1 MKKKIHV
8 VMILFIV
15 LCATSVFGA
24 QESRVTREQSIRLTG
39 FWSYKFTTL
48 NGQFGVLDGGGTR
61 LMINRSI
68 IIGLGGYK
76 SIEGPRVDEWYLQM
90 GYGGIWTEYVF
101 NSFSLLHFSVGGLV
115 GAGGVGYTNKSIDE
129 TYISGMFILEPE
141 AYITVNV
148 TEFLRF
154 SVGGSYRLGLGV
166 TDVPGIDNND
176 VSGFSGT
183 VLLRLGGF

>member
-1 MKKKIHV
+1 MKIKGVCKNEKIHV
-8 VMILFIV
+8 VIFLFTV

-24 QESRVTREQSIRLTG
+24 EQKGGTRERSISLTG

-76 SIEGPRVDEWYLQM
+76 SIEGPRVDEWFLQL
-90 GYGGIWTEYVF
+90 GYGGIWTDYVF
-101 NSFSLLHFSVGGLV
+101 NSDSLLHFSVGGLIGV
-115 GAGGVGYTNKSIDE
+115 GGVGYTDKSIDE
-129 TYISGMFILEPE
+129 TYISGMFVLEPE
-141 AYITVNV
+141 AYITVNI

-154 SVGGSYRLGLGV
+154 SVGWELPFGARHH
-166 TDVPGIDNND
+166 
-176 VSGFSGT
+176 
-183 VLLRLGGF
+183 